1 MSFNVVCISKTNSR
15 RAPNVRYYYK
25 PSSQPANVGPGE
37 PEATR
42 RDVVQVEDERSAMGR
57 GAEMLKEALF
67 KVKVEIVLSQSGS
80 SGHENTR
87 PRYDFLLYLFSSSHH
102 R

>member
-1 MSFNVVCISKTNSR
+1 M
-15 RAPNVRYYYK
+15 
-25 PSSQPANVGPGE
+25 GPGE

-80 SGHENTR
+80 GGHRITR
-87 PRYDFLLYLFSSSHH
+87 PRYDFLLYLFSSSYH